1 MLDRY
6 KSLQRRNIIEPRVR
20 QMQVRKYKRKV
31 YTKRSHQEPVG
42 VHVGNRYSSDATKID
57 LWIWMTMRIINDIK
71 WNSVRQTKFTS
82 T

>member
-57 LWIWMTMRIINDIK
+57 LWI
-71 WNSVRQTKFTS
+71 
-82 T
+82 